1 MASEWSPLVVS
12 AVMAP
17 NPATVGD
24 TVLLQA
30 VVIDVQAVEQTENR
44 MSGELRSGEV

>member
-12 AVMAP
+12 AVMTP
-17 NPATVGD
+17 SPATVGD

-30 VVIDVQAVEQTENR
+30 VVIDVQTVEQPEAR
-44 MSGELRSGEV
+44 VSGELRSGEV